1 MKNCYKKLQELIEE
15 VILADVED
23 TIDEIY
29 GVIAKDKKANDEAQA
44 ELEELHDLRNELKD
58 ILADIEEGELD
69 KDECAEIY
77 EELFDMISEDEE

>member
-1 MKNCYKKLQELIEE
+1 MKNCYKKLEELIED

-23 TIDEIY
+23 SIDEIY
-29 GVIAKDKKANDEAQA
+29 GVIAKDKKANDELQA

-58 ILADIEEGELD
+58 ILADIQEGELD